1 MSKNITKTFILL
13 KLIDKNLPVCKIGK
27 NRKSDKALRAP
38 LLGGWILYSLAK
50 PLTLNPKK
58 LTTLKKTAKRAILT
72 QLKPNASKPQT
83 INRNKATVTIR

>member
-58 LTTLKKTAKRAILT
+58 LTTLKKDSKESNTNPIKAQCKQT
-72 QLKPNASKPQT
+72 PNDQ
-83 INRNKATVTIR
+83 